1 MMEQDVIDLNLG
13 LKDEKILEY
22 AMQIYGQ
29 PLLRYCH
36 SILCDYEDAKDAVQ
50 ITFIKAYSNR
60 QTFKEGSK
68 FSAWLYRIAYTTCM
82 DILRKRRWN
91 IFQPLPMVNEEYMSE
106 VLQQSLL
113 TLSGLE
119 RALLF
124 SRVIDKKSY
133 AELEE
138 IYHVSASTLRKKYE
152 RVKNKLAK
160 QLKQKIATTGEWR
173 SRYEI

>member
-1 MMEQDVIDLNLG
+1 MNREDLDKSFSKG
-13 LKDEKILEY
+13 GEEVLEY
-22 AMQIYGQ
+22 AMELYGQ
-29 PLLRYCH
+29 PILRYCH
-36 SILCDYEDAKDAVQ
+36 NILCDYEDGKDAVQ
-50 ITFIKAYSNR
+50 ITFMKAYSNR
-60 QTFKEGSK
+60 QAFKEGTK

-91 IFQPLPMVNEEYMSE
+91 IFQSLPRVNEEYISE
-106 VLQQSLL
+106 ALQQSLL

-133 AELEE
+133 VELEE
-138 IYHVSASTLRKKYE
+138 IYHVSASTLRKRYE

-160 QLKQKIATTGEWR
+160 QLKQKNSYYRGMEEQI
-173 SRYEI
+173 